1 MRKDPTPSLEKI
13 SPRRVTREN
22 GKPVKAD
29 RFPP

>member
-13 SPRRVTREN
+13 FPRRVTREN